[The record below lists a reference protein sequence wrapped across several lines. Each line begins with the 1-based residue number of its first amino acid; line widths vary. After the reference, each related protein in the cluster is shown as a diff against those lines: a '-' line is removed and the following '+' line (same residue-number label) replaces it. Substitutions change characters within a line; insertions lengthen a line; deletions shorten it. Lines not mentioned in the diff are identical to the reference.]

1 MFRCYTLYT
10 KQPSD
15 SNVRITTTRLL
26 RHRALTF
33 LVYWYNLNKHAMY
46 YFTENAR
53 SWSKV
58 GSSALSADK
67 NEPTMVLNL
76 HGMTKAEQ
84 RSMVL
89 HEFGHALGLDHE
101 HQRSDFWDVLE
112 PLTIGKGRM
121 KSGDGGKCTSAC
133 DAVFRAK
140 FNVPPNS
147 EKYDPTSIMHYW

>member
-1 MFRCYTLYT
+1 
-10 KQPSD
+10 
-15 SNVRITTTRLL
+15 
-26 RHRALTF
+26 
-33 LVYWYNLNKHAMY
+33 MY
-46 YFTENAR
+46 YFTENVR

-76 HGMTKAEQ
+76 YGMTKAEQ

-112 PLTIGKGRM
+112 PLTIGESLM
-121 KSGDGGKCTSAC
+121 KSGDGGKCQSAC
-133 DAVFRAK
+133 DAVFRAEL
-140 FNVPPNS
+140 NVPHES
-147 EKYDPTSIMHYW
+147 EKSVYDPASIMHYW